1 MRSAAQRTGRCKCS
15 AATAQSGYS
24 RYMKILVPNPPPTS
38 GVTTRM
44 RWGSTFRMCLARILR
59 MSWLPW
65 LPRVRV
71 QRFVDASNSATQ
83 ARGSRKLVTR
93 RLLTRLSEIT
103 RCAASK
109 ALSVFLTVTDLR
121 IEGCVAR
128 SLRPHA
134 RGSLRRR
141 TLNPDG
147 CVERLPVDRN
157 GLRGRLASSSVSAT
171 TKATA
176 SPTCRTVS
184 TASTD
189 KAAPPCAIRRHCG
202 SCRGTEGSRGR
213 RDPHG
218 SARGAR
224 RASSGPSP
232 SPRMRKR
239 ACAWGLRTTTP

>member
-1 MRSAAQRTGRCKCS
+1 
-15 AATAQSGYS
+15 
-24 RYMKILVPNPPPTS
+24 
-38 GVTTRM
+38 M

-121 IEGCVAR
+121 IEGVAR

-157 GLRGRLASSSVSAT
+157 GLRGRPRLLLGLRDDEGHGVSHM
-171 TKATA
+171 
-176 SPTCRTVS
+176 PDGVDRQHG
-184 TASTD
+184 
-189 KAAPPCAIRRHCG
+189 IRRRRHARSVG
-202 SCRGTEGSRGR
+202 IAGR
-213 RDPHG
+213 AEARKGPEAGEILMGQHEEHAG
-218 SARGAR
+218 HRAAVPKSANAE
-224 RASSGPSP
+224 
-232 SPRMRKR
+232 R